1 MYSDFSKGT
10 LSLTISFQV
19 LPRWIVLVG
28 CLIVLPSS
36 ILTSQTKAAAP
47 RPLYPSSLIRESDIT
62 SQVLEGFVLMQKANA
77 GDAVAQHELG
87 FRFLEG
93 RGFPIDTVKAAYWI
107 SKAADQGLPVAN
119 FNLGL
124 LYHHGW
130 GVPWNPFTAYRRFE
144 HAAAK
149 NTPEALHILGL
160 LVTENL
166 IVPRDWARGYQLIKK
181 AAELGLPQ
189 AKESLVEFERRGL
202 GKSGPEPDSKDRP
215 SQSKSK
221 PLARDTTLA
230 LVFLN
235 FQGDTSTEIGD
246 STLAKEALR
255 ELPATGRPSLDLT
268 TIDEPGASDT
278 LWMQTIAEAAAIGS
292 PEALVMIGRCFEKGI
307 VVTKDVL
314 FAAEYYIRAIRLDS
328 PRAPH
333 LLWNL
338 LHQPEFEKQLHAQAD
353 ADKADALYVWACITA
368 LGFDKLLSEQQ
379 AIQLLNRAVARN
391 HVPSMMELALCYS
404 SGRWVKQ
411 DKDRVM
417 ELWNKAAALGSL
429 EAEIKIA
436 TANVLGEH
444 TGRDL
449 SSSVTILKNA
459 SLAGSLEAQTGL
471 AYCYEKGIGVS
482 ESKGTAALMYRRSAQ
497 RGSQSAYLAL
507 RRMHDELRPPDR
519 EFQIS
524 D

>member
-1 MYSDFSKGT
+1 M
-10 LSLTISFQV
+10 
-19 LPRWIVLVG
+19 
-28 CLIVLPSS
+28 IVLPSS

-93 RGFPIDTVKAAYWI
+93 RGFPVDTVKASYWI
-107 SKAADQGLPVAN
+107 AKAADQGLPVAN

-130 GVPWNPFTAYRRFE
+130 GVPWNPFIAYRRFE
-144 HAAAK
+144 QAAAK

-181 AAELGLPQ
+181 AADLGLAQ
-189 AKESLVEFERRGL
+189 AKESLAEFERRGL
-202 GKSGPEPDSKDRP
+202 GKSGPTEQDPKDKS
-215 SQSKSK
+215 SQNRNKA
-221 PLARDTTLA
+221 LARDTTLA

-255 ELPATGRPSLDLT
+255 ELPAAVKPSVDLA

-278 LWMQTIAEAAAIGS
+278 LWMQSIAEAAAIGS

-307 VVTKDVL
+307 IVSKDVL
-314 FAAEYYIRAIRLDS
+314 LAAEYYIRAIRLDS

-338 LHQPEFEKQLHAQAD
+338 LHKPEFEQQLHSQAD
-353 ADKADALYVWACITA
+353 GDKPDALYVWACVTA

-379 AIQLLNRAVARN
+379 AIQLLNSAVARN
-391 HVPSMMELALCYS
+391 HIPSMMELALCYS

-411 DKDRVM
+411 DKSRAM
-417 ELWNKAAALGSL
+417 ELWNRAAEQGSL

-436 TANVLGEH
+436 TANILGEH
-444 TGRDL
+444 TGREL
-449 SSSVTILKNA
+449 STSVAVLKNA
-459 SLAGSLEAQTGL
+459 ALAGSLEAQTGF

-482 ESKGTAALMYRRSAQ
+482 ESKGTAVMMYRRSAQ
-497 RGSQSAYLAL
+497 RGSQAAYLAL
-507 RRMHDELRPPDR
+507 RRMHDELRPPDK

>member
-1 MYSDFSKGT
+1 MYSDFLKGI
-10 LSLTISFQV
+10 LSLTVPLRVFS
-19 LPRWIVLVG
+19 RYIVLAG
-28 CLIVLPSS
+28 SLIVASS
-36 ILTSQTKAAAP
+36 SFLTSQSKAAAP

-77 GDAVAQHELG
+77 GDPVAQHELG
-87 FRFLEG
+87 FRFLDG
-93 RGFPIDTVKAAYWI
+93 RGFPVDTSKAAYWI
-107 SKAADQGLPVAN
+107 AKAADQGLSVAN

-144 HAAAK
+144 LAAAK

-166 IVPRDWARGYQLIKK
+166 IVPRDWARGYRLIKK
-181 AAELGLPQ
+181 AADLGLTQ
-189 AKESLVEFERRGL
+189 AKESLAEFERRGL
-202 GKSGPEPDSKDRP
+202 GTAGPPEQDSKDK
-215 SQSKSK
+215 SSSKGK
-221 PLARDTTLA
+221 TIAHDTTLA

-246 STLAKEALR
+246 STLAKEAIR
-255 ELPATGRPSLDLT
+255 EIPSSSKPSLDPA
-268 TIDEPGASDT
+268 TIDQPKASDS
-278 LWMQTIAEAAAIGS
+278 LWMRAIVDAAAIGS

-307 VVTKDVL
+307 VVAKDEL
-314 FAAEYYIRAIRLDS
+314 LAAEYYIRAIRLDS

-338 LHQPEFEKQLHAQAD
+338 LRQPEFERQLHTEAERNN
-353 ADKADALYVWACITA
+353 ADALYAWACITA
-368 LGFDKLLSEQQ
+368 LGFDKLLSEEQ
-379 AIQLLNRAVARN
+379 ALQLLNRAVAGN

-411 DKDRVM
+411 DKERAM
-417 ELWNKAAALGSL
+417 ELWARAAEQGSL
-429 EAEIKIA
+429 EAEVKIA
-436 TANVLGEH
+436 TANVIA
-444 TGRDL
+444 GRDL
-449 SSSVTILKNA
+449 ESSVSLLRNA
-459 SLAGSLEAQTGL
+459 ATAGSLEGQTAF

-497 RGSQSAYLAL
+497 RGSQAAYAAL
-507 RRMHDELRPPDR
+507 RRMHDELRPPDK
-519 EFQIS
+519 EFQIT